1 MDVED
6 GGHCYGP
13 VRNYMEGC
21 GARLIGAARWAQL
34 SSRRAGTGARA
45 RRFEFEPISIQEIQ
59 AMPTRPDELPEGTD
73 HIINGAMET
82 DAGSGGGFVASA
94 GADDTGGTASGG
106 GGQTMVQASQ
116 ASGGQGGVSGGGVG
130 DQLRGQVSALR
141 DQAADRAR
149 DFAEGGKTRA
159 SDALDELSRVVSDTA
174 ESIDERLGGQ
184 YGEYARRASD
194 AVSGFADTLRRTD
207 VDELYGNVREAVRK
221 SPGVAIG
228 IAAVVGFTLARL
240 IKSGLPAESQ
250 GSGGDSSGA

>member
-1 MDVED
+1 L
-6 GGHCYGP
+6 
-13 VRNYMEGC
+13 R
-21 GARLIGAARWAQL
+21 ARLIGAALGAQL
-34 SSRRAGTGARA
+34 SSRPAGTGAKA
-45 RRFEFEPISIQEIQ
+45 RRFDSERVSNQEMQ
-59 AMPTRPDELPEGTD
+59 AMPPRPDELPEGTD

-82 DAGSGGGFVASA
+82 DDGGGGFVASA
-94 GADDTGGTASGG
+94 GGDDTGGTASGG

-116 ASGGQGGVSGGGVG
+116 ASGDDDGQAGGVR

-159 SDALDELSRVVSDTA
+159 SDALDELSRVVADTA

-194 AVSGFADTLRRTD
+194 AVSNFADTLRRTD
-207 VDELYGNVREAVRK
+207 VDELYGNVRDAVRK

-240 IKSGLPAESQ
+240 IKSGMPAESQ
-250 GSGGDSSGA
+250 GSGDDSSGA

>member
-1 MDVED
+1 
-6 GGHCYGP
+6 
-13 VRNYMEGC
+13 
-21 GARLIGAARWAQL
+21 
-34 SSRRAGTGARA
+34 
-45 RRFEFEPISIQEIQ
+45 
-59 AMPTRPDELPEGTD
+59 MPPRPDELPEGTD

-82 DAGSGGGFVASA
+82 DEGGAGFVASA
-94 GADDTGGTASGG
+94 GGDDTGGTASGG
-106 GGQTMVQASQ
+106 GGQKMVQASQ
-116 ASGGQGGVSGGGVG
+116 ASGDAGGSGGGVG

-159 SDALDELSRVVSDTA
+159 SDALEELSRVVADTA

-194 AVSGFADTLRRTD
+194 AVSNFADTLRRTD
-207 VDELYGNVREAVRK
+207 VDELYGNVRDAVRK

-240 IKSGLPAESQ
+240 IKSGMPAEESRD
-250 GSGGDSSGA
+250 DSSGA